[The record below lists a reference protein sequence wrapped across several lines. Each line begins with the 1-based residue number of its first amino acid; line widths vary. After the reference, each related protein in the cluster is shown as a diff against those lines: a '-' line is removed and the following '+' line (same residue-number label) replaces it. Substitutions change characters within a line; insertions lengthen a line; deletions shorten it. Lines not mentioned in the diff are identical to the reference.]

1 MPRRSSAIMLVIL
14 FTLSGFAGVFLIIS
28 PSTKTANAQGLAAW
42 STQTSAQYPGSVN
55 AACVVAGG
63 YVYCEGTSANA
74 ACYSAPI
81 TGGVPSTSWSSI
93 NCFTSSSH
101 YTSSGICLTDGS
113 YVICGAPETT
123 YTNSFYATISGGSAG
138 TFSTQATGFQFGP
151 GYPPANCAYSGGYA
165 YCVGSPWSF
174 YMVYGAATCCNG
186 FGTWTYGTN
195 LPVSMTGP
203 QVAIVGGTIYAIDGA
218 AAYYATISGTTFG
231 TWKSMTAI
239 PSGTTMSNGQCFD
252 WEGYLT
258 CVPTTWG
265 YSSYYWSGS
274 AWVYTTGPPALNSQG
289 AWQPYGTD
297 TSTTIIG
304 TVSSSGSTVI
314 AYDNPPSVTL
324 PLKICLKEASAGSGS
339 FGLSGGSVS
348 PSTAT
353 GSYGCTTTSLT
364 INPSSTLTVTV
375 PTDSTY
381 YRYRM
386 NSTSTSA
393 TTEQV
398 SSCASGTCAT
408 IQIDSYE
415 EVYYD
420 FSLTPSAPATWD
432 NAYSETATGTAIGA
446 GSQTLATVTL
456 SSGGGAANSHGWGD
470 IGTTATLPASFASAV
485 SGTWQSSGSYSF
497 TLSSTSGGTAN
508 TNYDLLDS
516 LTEIVT
522 ITVTPSGPTGTF
534 AISGCDSTAATIQSD
549 GSPHTFHADY
559 SCLLT
564 FTKPTDG
571 ANTRYRFGGSVGTW
585 TYTTGASG
593 TDTKS
598 SPVYYEESQ
607 GVSYSR
613 TCVSGATCSTVPTF
627 AYTVAGSSNK
637 YFLTT
642 SSTPVYVD
650 SGTTATVNATLTDNL
665 GDVYSTSP
673 YSWVISG
680 VNTVTNPAVYS
691 ADPTTLPIKA
701 CDLSPLGTHATLTI
715 TGGSPSPG
723 TVPAD
728 CSSHNVT
735 INPST
740 SVTVSLQSATNSTRY
755 FFKDLTTSV
764 ALTTCASGSCSLL
777 NKTYFEQFVI
787 VEGDPT
793 PDLILTGINNG
804 SIYSA
809 DQVRTWFD
817 AGTNFTVN
825 GLSAGIWR
833 ASLTSWIYQEPA
845 QGFQLLA
852 NRTLG
857 NIYFMNYG
865 VQFTGAKAYVR
876 FLIPIT
882 WTLEEVETGATS
894 SSLSSIPYSQ
904 FENPQEIAFSGA
916 LAYWNVLM
924 YPPTS
929 PPPPPCYSCGGSTT
943 TTQTTTATSISTII
957 STTGSNG
964 SGSLGIGQ
972 PGGNLTQP
980 LAVTSPIPQVPQ
992 GLFIIALVLILIMLL
1007 AIAAV
1012 SRRREFETAGDQ
1024 IKAELRSSS
1033 SIGPLSLGNR
1043 AKPRKKKS

>member
-1 MPRRSSAIMLVIL
+1 MLVIL
-14 FTLSGFAGVFLIIS
+14 FTLSGLAGVFLIVS
-28 PSTKTANAQGLAAW
+28 PSIKESHAQGGPIVQDVGIEHYGIHIAKQFTNTVNSGDVIEAMVGCDTL
-42 STQTSAQYPGSVN
+42 SA
-55 AACVVAGG
+55 C
-63 YVYCEGTSANA
+63 
-74 ACYSAPI
+74 
-81 TGGVPSTSWSSI
+81 
-93 NCFTSSSH
+93 
-101 YTSSGICLTDGS
+101 
-113 YVICGAPETT
+113 
-123 YTNSFYATISGGSAG
+123 GSAG
-138 TFSTQATGFQFGP
+138 VVTDTFGIHYYGPLVPGTSSAGGSTSIYYAYVASHSGTDNVSFYSGATATYSFLAIYELSGVNMDINSSKASSSAYNNGNILCCLLSSSLTLKAVTLAVAANYATVSDLWTATSGSYTFNPGATPTIWGANSEDSTTATG
-151 GYPPANCAYSGGYA
+151 S
-165 YCVGSPWSF
+165 S
-174 YMVYGAATCCNG
+174 T
-186 FGTWTYGTN
+186 
-195 LPVSMTGP
+195 LSMSH
-203 QVAIVGGTIYAIDGA
+203 V
-218 AAYYATISGTTFG
+218 
-231 TWKSMTAI
+231 
-239 PSGTTMSNGQCFD
+239 
-252 WEGYLT
+252 
-258 CVPTTWG
+258 
-265 YSSYYWSGS
+265 SGS
-274 AWVYTTGPPALNSQG
+274 SNWGESAVTYALG
-289 AWQPYGTD
+289 
-297 TSTTIIG
+297 
-304 TVSSSGSTVI
+304 
-314 AYDNPPSVTL
+314 SVTQ
-324 PLKICLKEASAGSGS
+324 PLKICLEESSAGSGS

-364 INPSSTLTVTV
+364 INPSSTVTVTV

-393 TTEQV
+393 TTEQF

-408 IQIDSYE
+408 IQVDSYE

-432 NAYSETATGTAIGA
+432 NAYSETATGTAIGG

-508 TNYDLLDS
+508 TNYNLLDS

-522 ITVTPSGPTGTF
+522 IAVTPSGPTGTF
-534 AISGCDSTAATIQSD
+534 AISGCDTTAATIQSD

-613 TCVSGATCSTVPTF
+613 TCVSSATCSTVPTF

-691 ADPTTLPIKA
+691 AGPTTLPIKA

-857 NIYFMNYG
+857 NIYFVNYG

-924 YPPTS
+924 YLPTS
-929 PPPPPCYSCGGSTT
+929 PPPPCYSCGGGTT
-943 TTQTTTATSISTII
+943 ATQTTTATSISTII